1 MAERTKWLSRRRKR
15 VSLSAILSNQ
25 LRWVSGGFKGIIPR
39 TFLSALIP
47 AGLSSHVSSYAADE
61 TYCDSSASRL
71 NPEQILIYAGLL
83 LIAFVNVLIS
93 PIKIVAVFERVSA
106 V

>member
-1 MAERTKWLSRRRKR
+1 MLGPNRRRKR
-15 VSLSAILSNQ
+15 ASLSVILSNQ
-25 LRWVSGGFKGIIPR
+25 LRWGSGGFQRRAPR
-39 TFLSALIP
+39 DFLSALIP
-47 AGLSSHVSSYAADE
+47 AGLSSNVSNYAADE

-71 NPEQILIYAGLL
+71 NPEQILMYAGLL

-93 PIKIVAVFERVSA
+93 PIKMEAVFERVSA